1 MSEKDPVE
9 KGSTRRALL
18 KSGALASVPL
28 ILSLRPDEARA
39 AGSWS
44 HNAQKPYPSAPGTPP
59 PPSPGRPRYVVPFS
73 NEWRHQ
79 KTQTLQQSQQD
90 HRRYGGVGN

>member
-1 MSEKDPVE
+1 MSNFGANK

-18 KSGALASVPL
+18 KSGAVAAVPL

-44 HNAQKPYPSAPGTPP
+44 SGLQRPYPAGAGVPP
-59 PPSPGRPRYVVPFS
+59 PPSPGKPRYVVPFS

-79 KTQTLQQSQQD
+79 KTKTLEESR
-90 HRRYGGVGN
+90 HESRRWGGIGN

>member
-1 MSEKDPVE
+1 MSNSGTTK
-9 KGSTRRALL
+9 KGPTRRDLL
-18 KSGALASVPL
+18 KSGAVAAVPL

-44 HNAQKPYPSAPGTPP
+44 SGLQRPYPAGGQVVPP
-59 PPSPGRPRYVVPFS
+59 ASPGKPRYVVPFS

-79 KTQTLQQSQQD
+79 KTKTLEEGRHES
-90 HRRYGGVGN
+90 RRWGGIGN